1 MKGLSIH
8 SKQRGFTLIEV
19 GIALAIGLVIILGVA
34 RAVQASQERATVFEL
49 VSAVNTIAAAA
60 TEYKMSNNHTYKDID
75 KTKLKALGYDIN
87 ASILDIKSESND
99 VSFSLQ
105 LPAVG
110 DKIHQL
116 VGDKVDSQFSREND
130 TLTFKT
136 D

>member
-34 RAVQASQERATVFEL
+34 RAIQASQERATVFEL

-60 TEYKMSNNHTYKDID
+60 TEYKMGHNHTYEGI
-75 KTKLKALGYDIN
+75 TEENLKALGYDIN
-87 ASILDIKSESND
+87 ASIEEIQPTSNN
-99 VSFSLQ
+99 VSFSLK
-105 LPAVG
+105 LPSVG
-110 DKIHQL
+110 DKIHGL
-116 VGDKVDSQFSREND
+116 VAAKVDSQFSREGD
-130 TLTFKT
+130 TLTFLT

>member
-34 RAVQASQERATVFEL
+34 RAIQASQERATVFEL

-60 TEYKMSNNHTYKDID
+60 TEYKMSNNHTYEGID
-75 KTKLKALGYDIN
+75 KAKLKALGYDIN
-87 ASILDIKSESND
+87 ASILAIKSENAN

-110 DKIHQL
+110 DKIHEL
-116 VGDKVDSQFSREND
+116 VGAKVDSQFSRQTD

>member
-34 RAVQASQERATVFEL
+34 RAIQASQERATVFEL

-60 TEYKMSNNHTYKDID
+60 TEYKMSHDHKYDDMATD
-75 KTKLKALGYDIN
+75 KLEKLGYDIDT
-87 ASILDIKSESND
+87 SIVITPTDD
-99 VSFSLQ
+99 GVGFSLK
-105 LPAVG
+105 LPSVG
-110 DKIHQL
+110 GKIQGL
-116 VGDKVDSQFSREND
+116 VAAKVDDQFSAAGD

-136 D
+136 N